1 MRPFHVCALGLIT
14 LACPLVRFE
23 YDPHAVAPSYD
34 RWEAIVPASA
44 DSAYGV
50 ALAVVIES
58 GYTVAAAS
66 RADGV
71 LTTHV
76 RFVDIRNGWPHAQDN
91 VRFTI
96 AVLPVGADSVRISV
110 TGESCGE
117 VLSACRVIT
126 TSDGGPKGSWQF
138 VRRLGEAT
146 LSRLN
151 AE

>member
-1 MRPFHVCALGLIT
+1 MRPFHVCALSLIT

-44 DSAYGV
+44 DSAYAG

-71 LTTHV
+71 L
-76 RFVDIRNGWPHAQDN
+76 
-91 VRFTI
+91 
-96 AVLPVGADSVRISV
+96 DSWISGTAGLTRRTMCASPSQSCRWERIPRAF
-110 TGESCGE
+110 
-117 VLSACRVIT
+117 L
-126 TSDGGPKGSWQF
+126 
-138 VRRLGEAT
+138 
-146 LSRLN
+146 
-151 AE
+151 